1 MLLVV
6 NKLEQIQEII
16 EEITS
21 VAATQASQA
30 NPSLLPLSG
39 LFERLLEQHKDDYTA
54 LDLDDV
60 VVGAI
65 AQIVSRF

>member
-16 EEITS
+16 EEIRS